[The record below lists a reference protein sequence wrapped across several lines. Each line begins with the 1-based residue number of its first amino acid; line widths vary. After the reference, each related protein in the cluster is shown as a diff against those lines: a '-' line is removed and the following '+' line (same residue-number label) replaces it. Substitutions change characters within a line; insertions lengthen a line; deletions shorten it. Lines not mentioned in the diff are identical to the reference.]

1 MLDINGWHNRAKE
14 VLDTSGVATCIS
26 TQSNNL
32 LQKIIELKPRH
43 MFKHKENRSRL
54 NKAFRIGYLRM
65 KRKYGED
72 EVQEQA
78 TEIWKLTAEEQSRLT
93 EEDTLQ
99 VLSTSFVDDLVRLFS
114 EWKDRFTDEEWQWLK
129 HNVFQMAEILTAIS
143 ADEGD
148 ADKFLSDIT
157 PVVLRIR
164 KLTPREC
171 FRLMDMDDKYIDI
184 IQNETTISNSNQ
196 YKLAGNSIVVSC
208 LYYLFENLI
217 YPPEEPQGDKYGQ
230 LSLF

>member
-1 MLDINGWHNRAKE
+1 
-14 VLDTSGVATCIS
+14 
-26 TQSNNL
+26 
-32 LQKIIELKPRH
+32 
-43 MFKHKENRSRL
+43 
-54 NKAFRIGYLRM
+54 
-65 KRKYGED
+65 
-72 EVQEQA
+72 VQEQA
-78 TEIWKLTAEEQSRLT
+78 TEIWKLTAEEQSRLA
-93 EEDTLQ
+93 EEGTLQ

-114 EWKDRFTDEEWQWLK
+114 GWKDRFTDEEWQWLE